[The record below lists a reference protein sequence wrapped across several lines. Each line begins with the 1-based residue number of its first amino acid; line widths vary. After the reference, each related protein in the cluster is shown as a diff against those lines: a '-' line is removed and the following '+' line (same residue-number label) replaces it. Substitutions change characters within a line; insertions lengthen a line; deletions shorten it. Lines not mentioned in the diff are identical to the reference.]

1 VTIWLVELT
10 SSEFTELQQTSS
22 HPLSQNG
29 RSIYLENYGCTANR
43 FDSEVML
50 AHLINAGYHLA
61 TDTSTAD
68 IILVNTCGVK
78 KPTEDRIMGRIR
90 LLSRHGKPFVIAGCL
105 PKINLR
111 AVLKDAPDFSALLD
125 PQSVDKV
132 VEAVRSA
139 ESGRKNVVYFS
150 RKPIDK
156 LHQPKIRLNPFI
168 EIIAISE
175 GCAGKCSFCCVRF
188 ARGALFSYSKDIVVK
203 RVSQAV
209 SEGVKEIWL
218 TSQDSGAYGLDT
230 GTNLSEILR
239 ECSVI
244 EGSFRLRV
252 GMMNPDHVMRMLP
265 VLVAAYKN
273 ERIFKFLH
281 LPVQSGDNETL
292 RRMNRR
298 YTVEEFRTIV
308 HTFKEAIPEI
318 TLSTDI
324 ICGFPDESREAF
336 EKTLR
341 LVEDVQ
347 PDIVNISKFLPRP
360 NTPAAKMKQLEAGEV
375 MDRSRVL
382 TRLVKKISLQR
393 NSRWLGWEGE
403 VLIDEKGKD
412 SSWIGRNFAYKPIVL
427 KNDRD
432 LGGQFLH
439 VRIAKAH
446 PTFLEA
452 EIALLPLRRKEAH
465 S

>member
-1 VTIWLVELT
+1 LVELA
-10 SSEFTELQQTSS
+10 SSGLTELQQASS
-22 HPLSQNG
+22 RPASQSG
-29 RSIYLENYGCTANR
+29 RSIYVENYGCTANR
-43 FDSEVML
+43 FDFEVLL
-50 AHLINAGYHLA
+50 AHLINAGYYLA
-61 TDTSTAD
+61 TDASTAD

-90 LLSRHGKPFVIAGCL
+90 FLSRHSKPFVIAGCL
-105 PKINLR
+105 PKINFG
-111 AVLKDAPDFSALLD
+111 AVVKAAPNFSALLD
-125 PQSVDKV
+125 PQSVDKIV
-132 VEAVRSA
+132 RAVRSA
-139 ESGRKNVVYFS
+139 ESGRKNVVFFS

-188 ARGALFSYSKDIVVK
+188 ARGALFSYSKDIIVR

-218 TSQDSGAYGLDT
+218 TSQDTGAYGLDI
-230 GTNLSEILR
+230 GTNLSEMLR
-239 ECSVI
+239 ECSNI
-244 EGSFRLRV
+244 DGSFMLRV

-292 RRMNRR
+292 RRMARR

-308 HTFKEAIPEI
+308 HTFKEEIPQI

-324 ICGFPDESREAF
+324 ICGFPGESREAF

-360 NTPAAKMKQLEAGEV
+360 NTPAARMKQLEADEI

-382 TRLVKKISLQR
+382 TELAKEISLQR
-393 NSRWLGWEGE
+393 NRRWLRWEGE
-403 VLIDEKGKD
+403 AFVDERGKD
-412 SSWIGRNFAYKPIVL
+412 SSWVGRNFAYKPIVL
-427 KNDRD
+427 KSDRN

-439 VRIAKAH
+439 ARIIKAH

-452 EIALLPLRRKEAH
+452 EVT
-465 S
+465 